1 MAKFHYKFRSVEKV
15 KESFEKIA
23 QKELAEAEIAIERKQ
38 DEIHATRL
46 MKLEA
51 MSGFPDTA
59 GRISVIFIRQSAKLV
74 EYYDALI
81 VTLEKELAE
90 LIKHRDL
97 KQEELVQKMKERKI
111 FGALKEKHKEEFF
124 AEEGKTFQKDMDEIG
139 LNLFRRGKT

>member
-38 DEIHATRL
+38 DEIHTARL

-51 MSGFPDTA
+51 MSGSPETT
-59 GRISVIFIRQSAKLV
+59 GRIPVLFLRQSAKLV

-81 VTLEKELAE
+81 VTLEKELSE
-90 LIKHRDL
+90 LVRQRDQ

-111 FGALKEKHKEEFF
+111 FGALKEKHRDEFI

-139 LNLFRRGKT
+139 LNLFRRGKS

>member
-15 KESFEKIA
+15 KESFERIA

-38 DEIHATRL
+38 DEIHSARL

-51 MSGFPDTA
+51 MSGFPDVV
-59 GRISVIFIRQSAKLV
+59 GRIPVLFIRQSAKLV

-81 VTLEKELAE
+81 ASLENELTE
-90 LIKHRDL
+90 LKKKRDL

-111 FGALKEKHKEEFF
+111 FGALKEKHKEDFF
-124 AEEGKTFQKDMDEIG
+124 IEEGKTFQKDMDEIG
-139 LNLFRRGKT
+139 LNIFRRGKT